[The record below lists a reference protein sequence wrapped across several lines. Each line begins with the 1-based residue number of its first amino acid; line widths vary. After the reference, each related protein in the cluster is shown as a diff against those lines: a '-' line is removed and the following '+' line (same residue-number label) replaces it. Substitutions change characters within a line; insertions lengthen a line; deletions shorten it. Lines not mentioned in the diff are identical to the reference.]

1 MTDFIVS
8 AILMG
13 VVFLYGCVGEIITEK
28 SGHLN
33 LGIPGI
39 MCMGCAGGCL
49 GASLYM
55 GTLDVSYLETNLMT
69 KTWESMVTYCGASWL
84 LLTLSCSLMTILF
97 AGLGGL
103 IYAFLTV
110 SLKSNQNVTGL
121 ALTIFGTGF
130 CQFVVDQYVN
140 TAYFSQVKIAFRSG
154 LPFASKLGWF
164 GEIFLSHGFY
174 VYFAIAIAI
183 VASLILKKTRVGLNL
198 RAVGEN
204 PSTADAAGIN
214 VNRYK
219 YLAILIGSAI
229 AGFGGC
235 FYVLYKE
242 GNFDTTATI
251 EGFGWLSIA
260 LVIAV
265 LWKPNFAIL
274 GSIIFGALSIMSMKI
289 AGISFAGAEA
299 LKLLPYVVTIIVLIV
314 TSVMGSKEN
323 QGPAAL
329 GASYFREER

>member
-1 MTDFIVS
+1 MEQFIAFLVS
-8 AILMG
+8 AISIG
-13 VVFLYGCVGEIITEK
+13 TVFLYGCVGEIITEK

-39 MCMGCAGGCL
+39 MCMGCAGGCY
-49 GASLYM
+49 AVSLYIN
-55 GTLDVSYLETNLMT
+55 GLADPNS
-69 KTWESMVTYCGASWL
+69 ASW
-84 LLTLSCSLMTILF
+84 ILIVLFSIIGTAVF
-97 AGLGGL
+97 AGFGGL

-130 CQFVVDQYVN
+130 CQFFMAQYVDTSN
-140 TAYFSQVKIAFRSG
+140 FAVASTVIRRCFSFADNLG
-154 LPFASKLGWF
+154 LF
-164 GEIFLSHGFY
+164 GELFFSHGFF
-174 VYFAIAIAI
+174 VYFAII
-183 VASLILKKTRVGLNL
+183 VAVVASVVFRKTRIGLNL

-229 AGFGGC
+229 AGLGGF
-235 FYVLYKE
+235 FYVMDYI
-242 GNFDTTATI
+242 GGMWRNSSPI
-251 EGFGWLSIA
+251 EELGWISIA
-260 LVIAV
+260 LVIFT
-265 LWKPNFAIL
+265 LWKPDLAIL
-274 GSIIFGALSIMSMKI
+274 GAIIFGAFYIAPAKI
-289 AGISFAGAEA
+289 TGVSFTGMTAF
-299 LKLLPYVVTIIVLIV
+299 KLLPYVVTIIVLIV
-314 TSVMGSKEN
+314 TSVIGSKEN

>member
-1 MTDFIVS
+1 MDQFIAFLAS
-8 AILMG
+8 AISIG
-13 VVFLYGCVGEIITEK
+13 TVFLYGCVGEITTEK

-39 MCMGCAGGCL
+39 MCMGCAGGCY
-49 GASLYM
+49 AVYLYM
-55 GTLDVSYLETNLMT
+55 AGLADPTA
-69 KTWESMVTYCGASWL
+69 ASWFL
-84 LLTLSCSLMTILF
+84 LVLFSILGVAVF
-97 AGLGGL
+97 AGIGGL

-130 CQFVVDQYVN
+130 CQFFMAQYVDTSN
-140 TAYFSQVKIAFRSG
+140 FSV
-154 LPFASKLGWF
+154 ASKIIRTGFSFAGNLGWF
-164 GEIFLSHGFY
+164 GELFFSHGFF
-174 VYFAIAIAI
+174 VYFAVIIAVVTSI
-183 VASLILKKTRVGLNL
+183 VFRKTRIGLNL

-219 YLAILIGSAI
+219 YVAILAGSAI
-229 AGFGGC
+229 AGLGGF
-235 FYVLYKE
+235 FYVMDYI
-242 GNFDTTATI
+242 GGMWRNSSPI
-251 EGFGWLSIA
+251 EGLGWISIA
-260 LVIAV
+260 LVIFT
-265 LWKPNFAIL
+265 LWKPDLAIL
-274 GSIIFGALSIMSMKI
+274 GAIIFGAFYIAPAKI
-289 AGISFAGAEA
+289 TGVSFTEMTAF
-299 LKLLPYVVTIIVLIV
+299 KLLPYVVTIIVLIV